1 MVRRRGIP
9 DEAAGVAARELTVS
23 TDDGVALAVEDT
35 GTDPARPGRPIV
47 LLHGLTATRRYV
59 VMGSRLLER
68 SGHRVIAYDARGHG
82 RSSPAPNPAAYGYGR
97 LARDLEAVLDALDVP
112 RAALAGASMGAH
124 TALRFALDR
133 PERVAALGLITPAF
147 DPTAAAGG
155 AAAGADGGSAD
166 RDTAPGAPEGDRD
179 ALALGLRADGV
190 EGFVRAYD
198 FSSVPPAWRA
208 TVETVVRQ
216 RLAAHEHP
224 DAVADA
230 LEVVSR
236 SRPFENFEQLGA
248 IAAPTVVVASR
259 DEVDP
264 GHPLALAERY
274 ARAIPG
280 ATLTVEE
287 GGAGQPPRSPIAWQG
302 GQLSKVLLRLLG

>member
-1 MVRRRGIP
+1 
-9 DEAAGVAARELTVS
+9 VAARELSVCS
-23 TDDGVALAVEDT
+23 DDGVALAVEEADT
-35 GTDPARPGRPIV
+35 GPARPGPPIV

-68 SGHRVIAYDARGHG
+68 SGYRVIAYDARGHG
-82 RSSPAPNPAAYGYGR
+82 RSSPAPDPAAYGYGR

-124 TALRFALDR
+124 TALRFALEH

-147 DPTAAAGG
+147 DPATPV
-155 AAAGADGGSAD
+155 DV
-166 RDTAPGAPEGDRD
+166 PEGDRD
-179 ALALGLRADGV
+179 TLARGLREGGV

-198 FSSVPPAWRA
+198 FSSVPPAWRE

-224 DAVADA
+224 EAVADA
-230 LEVVSR
+230 LEIVSR
-236 SRPFENFEQLGA
+236 SRPFEDFAELGA
-248 IAAPTVVVASR
+248 IAAPTVVIGSR

-264 GHPLALAERY
+264 GHPLALAEHY
-274 ARAIPG
+274 VQAIPS
-280 ATLTVEE
+280 ATVTVEE
-287 GGAGQPPRSPIAWQG
+287 GGMGGPRSPIAWQG
-302 GQLSKVLLRLLG
+302 GQLSKVLLELLKRATGFVWHSPPA